1 MWMLYDLFMKKII
14 SLLILIILVTG
25 GFYVFT
31 NKVLNSPIKNSGD
44 QKSFS
49 SVILEDI
56 PANIDESEGSN
67 DYRLVKINKD
77 GSRKVVIEKLRE
89 TLQEDA
95 RTLFILHKYDN
106 MTAYVVSSFDVIGL
120 DEEGLNPTIEVNH
133 SFFKID
139 LNTGAITES
148 DNQDG
153 VFGDYKQSEIL

>member
-1 MWMLYDLFMKKII
+1 MKKII

-67 DYRLVKINKD
+67 DYRLVKINKEFLD
-77 GSRKVVIEKLRE
+77 LEEEKY
-89 TLQEDA
+89 TDDKA
-95 RTLFILHKYDN
+95 
-106 MTAYVVSSFDVIGL
+106 TAYSLILRLRGIYLINLLL
-120 DEEGLNPTIEVNH
+120 DGKSYNYND
-133 SFFKID
+133 FK
-139 LNTGAITES
+139 
-148 DNQDG
+148 
-153 VFGDYKQSEIL
+153 